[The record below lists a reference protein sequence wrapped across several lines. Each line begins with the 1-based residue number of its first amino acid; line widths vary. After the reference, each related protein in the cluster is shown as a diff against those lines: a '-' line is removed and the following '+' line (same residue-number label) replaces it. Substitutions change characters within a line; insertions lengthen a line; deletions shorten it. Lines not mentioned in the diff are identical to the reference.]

1 MRKPRKVEFRRQHM
15 YRKKIYGEVNKYP
28 VILTTQE
35 KWKEDL
41 EQLPLPEIGKK
52 VSTLYDEGNQLEEIA
67 TELQKKYFEKF
78 TEVRV
83 SIVLKAIYLTVK

>member
-35 KWKEDL
+35 KWKAEM
-41 EQLPLPEIGKK
+41 EQLPLPEIGEE
-52 VSTLYDEGNQLEEIA
+52 VSNLYDEGNQLEEIA
-67 TELQKKYFEKF
+67 KKLQKKYFEKF